1 MNRYSSLYPI
11 PIRKTETTAKV
22 TVVENLID
30 VRSYNFNSFFFVV
43 SDGDGDGDTR
53 VAKIVDI
60 FFQECVDR
68 SPTGEKLIV
77 LID

>member
-30 VRSYNFNSFFFVV
+30 VRSYNFNSLFFVV

-60 FFQECVDR
+60 FFKSVSIDR
-68 SPTGEKLIV
+68 RPAKN
-77 LID
+77 

>member
-43 SDGDGDGDTR
+43 SDGDGDTR

-68 SPTGEKLIV
+68 SPTGEN
-77 LID
+77 